1 MSPVSKDDR
10 PRPRRRTRRNAT
22 PWVAISIVAGL
33 FVVAVVLG
41 VVVYKKRSTGDD
53 AAGDG
58 RDVTGSPRVPERDP
72 EIPPPLLTPK
82 DLGDLR
88 GLLVG
93 RWKSYSQAW
102 DYRFEYRA
110 DGTYTHRIKP
120 TNGQEEVLTG
130 TWEVVDKKSGR
141 ELRIRLDGRT
151 DRNPLTVY
159 FASYDTLNHDY
170 FFRDAPNIIPM
181 VRQK

>member
-1 MSPVSKDDR
+1 MYEDDR
-10 PRPRRRTRRNAT
+10 PRRTRRSRRKAT
-22 PWVAISIVAGL
+22 PWVAIGIVAGL

-41 VVVYKKRSTGDD
+41 VVVYNKRARKDD

-58 RDVTGSPRVPERDP
+58 RPNDVTGPPRNAERDP

-93 RWKSYSQAW
+93 RWRSYSQAW

-110 DGTYTHRIKP
+110 DGTYTHRITP
-120 TNGQEEVLTG
+120 TGGKEEVLTG
-130 TWEVVDKKSGR
+130 TWEVVEKKSGR
-141 ELRIRLDGRT
+141 ELRIRLDKRT
-151 DRNPLTVY
+151 DRNPLTIY